1 MQQIAHRKRA
11 ALMSESDVVDYL
23 LERNLIDAA
32 AIVDGDLRLIDAS
45 RRNTNFRVV
54 RERASS
60 YLLKQGAGRDPFVS
74 TAREAFV
81 YALLADAGGKAIARL
96 LPRVYDFDADRELL
110 IIELFEGAD
119 DLRAYHHRRGRF
131 PTSVAAQ
138 LGKALAQ
145 LHALPARAGATMGG
159 HALDAPEP
167 AGLFLHRPGLPVLH
181 DLSGAGTDIVRLIQR
196 SDGVFDVLE
205 SMRRQWR
212 RDRFIHHDMRWD
224 NVLVTRT
231 ASGKPALKLIDWEAA
246 GLGDPG
252 WDLGGILGDYLACWI
267 TSIPLTGHDTPD
279 RYLGLARYPL
289 KAIQPAL
296 GALWNA
302 YVAQA
307 GLTASECR
315 ELLIAT
321 ARYTGLKLMEMALEH
336 VQHQPECNMTAV
348 TLVQVG
354 VNIVTSP
361 EHAARVLLS
370 LAAPSEALQ

>member
-1 MQQIAHRKRA
+1 MQQIADRTRTA
-11 ALMSESDVVDYL
+11 PMSESDVVEYL
-23 LERNLIDAA
+23 LARNLIDAA
-32 AIVDGDLRLIDAS
+32 AIVDGDLRLVDAS

-54 RERASS
+54 RERAPS

-81 YALLADAGGKAIARL
+81 YAFLAEASDGEAVARF

-110 IIELFEGAD
+110 IIELFEDAE

-131 PTSVAAQ
+131 ARSVASA
-138 LGKALAQ
+138 LGTALAH
-145 LHALPARAGATMGG
+145 LHAVPALADSTTGG

-181 DLSGAGTDIVRLIQR
+181 DLSGAGTEVVRLIQR
-196 SDGVFDVLE
+196 SDGVFDALE
-205 SMRRQWR
+205 DMRRKWR

-231 ASGKPALKLIDWEAA
+231 TGGKAALKLIDWEAA

-289 KAIQPAL
+289 GAIAPAMR
-296 GALWNA
+296 AFWDA
-302 YVAQA
+302 YVAA
-307 GLTASECR
+307 ADLTEAQTS
-315 ELLIAT
+315 ELLTAT
-321 ARYTGLKLMEMALEH
+321 ARYTGLRLMEMALEH
-336 VQHQPECNMTAV
+336 VQHQPDCNMTAV

-354 VNIVTSP
+354 VNIVTRP
-361 EHAARVLLS
+361 EHAASVLLS
-370 LAAPSEALQ
+370 LAAPSGAS